1 MNRRDALG
9 TSVAF
14 AAASLGTA
22 ACGAK
27 NAVAQNADHAHH
39 GQHGAAAS
47 PVAAAAYDCV
57 RAGDTCLAHCLA
69 LLSKGDTSMAGCA
82 VAVRDMVA
90 GMNALAAIASG
101 GGKRAAE
108 LAGPLAK
115 LCEDCAREC
124 QPHAD
129 HHPTCRACLESC
141 QRLLAA
147 TQQRAG

>member
-1 MNRRDALG
+1 MNRRDALSTG
-9 TSVAF
+9 AAF
-14 AAASLGTA
+14 AAASIGAA

-27 NAVAQNADHAHH
+27 NAVAQNADHGHH
-39 GQHGAAAS
+39 GHHGAES

-57 RAGDTCLAHCLA
+57 RTGNACIAHCLA
-69 LLSKGDTSMAGCA
+69 LLAKGDTSMAGCA

-90 GMNALAAIASG
+90 GMSALAAIAG
-101 GGKRAAE
+101 GGGRRAAE

-147 TQQRAG
+147 VPRPG